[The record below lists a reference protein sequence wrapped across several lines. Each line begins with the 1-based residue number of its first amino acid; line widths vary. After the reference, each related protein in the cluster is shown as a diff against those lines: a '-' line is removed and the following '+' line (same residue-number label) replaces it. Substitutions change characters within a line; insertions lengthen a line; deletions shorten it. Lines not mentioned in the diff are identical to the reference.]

1 MYEASCY
8 FSENE
13 NKLGQITNLFHERLH
28 FSIKGGGLNREGLG
42 GVNKFLHLK
51 RGGLLEKGAYMYL
64 REGRG
69 GGGLN
74 RENTVFGQNC

>member
-1 MYEASCY
+1 MSFICFNMYEASCY

-28 FSIKGGGLNREGLG
+28 FSIKGGGLNREGPG

-51 RGGLLEKGAYMYL
+51 RGGAY
-64 REGRG
+64 
-69 GGGLN
+69 
-74 RENTVFGQNC
+74 